1 MDTIQSKATHPVT
14 REDLYELICEVTGL
28 NSVTP
33 VIERQVFKY
42 ITELK
47 MTYKEIARCI
57 VWYVEVEG
65 KKFDKSYYGIG
76 VVPNIREQANKYFEK
91 LKKDQEE
98 KQRQAE
104 EAAAS
109 SGNNIIFNIS
119 SLEHKR
125 RKPKSF
131 DISKIDVG
139 EEETTKDHGEHDSK

>member
-1 MDTIQSKATHPVT
+1 MAEQDNNLVYNEESLNQ
-14 REDLYELICEVTGL
+14 LICEVTGL
-28 NSVTP
+28 STVTP
-33 VIERQVFKY
+33 LIKRQIFKY
-42 ITELK
+42 TTELR

-57 VWYVEVEG
+57 VWYVEVER
-65 KKFDKSYYGIG
+65 KTFDKAYYGIG
-76 VVPNIREQANKYFEK
+76 VVPNIREQANAYFEK

-119 SLEHKR
+119 SVEHKH

-131 DISKIDVG
+131 DISKIEVG
-139 EEETTKDHGEHDSK
+139 EINDNGNNK